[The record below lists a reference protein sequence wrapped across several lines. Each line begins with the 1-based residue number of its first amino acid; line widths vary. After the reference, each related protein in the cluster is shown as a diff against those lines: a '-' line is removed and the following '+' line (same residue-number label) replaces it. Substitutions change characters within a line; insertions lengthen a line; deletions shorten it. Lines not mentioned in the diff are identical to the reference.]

1 MWSSAIVMWTMRN
14 SISSSTFPEE
24 ARLYS
29 SVLRLIRRTSVR
41 PNPRFLLMLPEDVS
55 DGRAEVRREEFGDD
69 EAIRRHRFAAYASIA
84 QSGDYVVIDADRDRA
99 QVSSAILSALNL
111 P

>member
-1 MWSSAIVMWTMRN
+1 M
-14 SISSSTFPEE
+14 
-24 ARLYS
+24 YS
-29 SVLRLIRRTSVR
+29 PVLRLIRRTSVR